1 MAFHRILVPLDGSAL
16 AEQALAHA
24 VRIARTFDSQL
35 LLLRVLDAPPA
46 SAQRIPETLD
56 WRLRTLQTQR
66 YLDALTERLAE
77 SGLDAETLVSEGR
90 AAEEILECIHK
101 RKIDLVVL
109 SAYGWGG
116 ESRFPLGGTAQKVIA
131 AASTSIAV
139 IRPHRFPQAIEPQ
152 TGYRRVLVPLDGSPR
167 AEWALA
173 LAASLVTP
181 EHGELLVLQVVPAPE
196 MPRRQPLT
204 QEESNLRNKLIECNR
219 RAAEQYLTDVIARF
233 RSRAEIQGRIVVS
246 SNAAEIIRT
255 VAESEN
261 VELIALAAH
270 GIATGVSRLGSTGH
284 VLLAECGRPTLVL
297 QESQRSAFTFRDD
310 VSVLTEAGRAF
321 ASH

>member
-1 MAFHRILVPLDGSAL
+1 VGFDRILVPLDGSTL
-16 AEQALAHA
+16 GEQALAHA
-24 VRIARTFDSQL
+24 VRIAKAFESQL

-46 SAQRIPETLD
+46 SAQRIPETID
-56 WRLRTLQTQR
+56 WRLRSLQTHR

-77 SGLDAETLVSEGR
+77 SGLDTETLVSEGR
-90 AAEEILECIHK
+90 AAEGILECIHE

-116 ESRFPLGGTAQKVIA
+116 ESHFPLGGTAQKVIA

-139 IRPHRFPQAIEPQ
+139 IRPDRFAQATEPR
-152 TGYRRVLVPLDGSPR
+152 TGYRKVLVPLDGSPR

-181 EHGELLVLQVVPAPE
+181 EHGELLVIQVVPAPE

-204 QEESNLRNKLIECNR
+204 QEESDLRNKLIECNR
-219 RAAEQYLTDVIARF
+219 RAAEQYLTDVVARF
-233 RSRAEIQGRIVVS
+233 RSRVEIRSRIVVS
-246 SNAAEIIRT
+246 SNVTETIRT

-261 VELIALAAH
+261 VELIALAAR
-270 GIATGVSRLGSTGH
+270 GIATGATRQGSTSH
-284 VLLAECGRPTLVL
+284 ALLVECGRPTLVL
-297 QESQRSAFTFRDD
+297 QESQRSAFRFRDE
-310 VSVLTEAGRAF
+310 VSVHTKAGRAF